1 MGGQTPIQ
9 HAPLGPR
16 AEADGP
22 GRGAPDAVAIVADVE
37 AATKRDGR
45 ERTAHLIKDTDLFL
59 DIADKLHSLQKVE
72 RACLLVDPHE
82 DFHRHE
88 RTEVLLQPVVVLA
101 DAGLGGE
108 QPHELHAALDLGE
121 PIAHA
126 SHHEQTG
133 RSHQAV
139 VLCDPLPDAPP
150 RARLDRLPGIAPFV
164 LGEFAQLELRRKQFE
179 GRRHERDEDQ
189 EADHD
194 ADGGE
199 NAEHSDRHQLAHSEG
214 RQTDRRRARRQ
225 RERQQRVVHSPAR
238 SALHHTGL
246 GELVA
251 VVVGQMDRAAGRGHI
266 DQRRH
271 RQQDG
276 VDGIARVPDDREAGE
291 HAVDARRKHHRHQRL
306 ALEAPPTDEEPHH
319 QRQTEENRHARLA
332 GTVDRHVVDGW
343 ATHVQCLF
351 GNPTL
356 RDSNVFDQIDGTVQ
370 VGPGRVGECQHEAGL
385 PGIEVVGLAA
395 DGNPFRG
402 RADDR
407 PSETGNRLPAIEV
420 QRLLGHPFD
429 RPGAGLGRLEKK
441 RPLDPRGFFRR
452 GQQFLGE
459 QFQPGVGHGAAIP
472 TDQNELLSLEVLSEK
487 AVGLGFGIFEGQ
499 PALHVVAVISLGFD
513 RPHDHQWQQ
522 ENQDRH
528 DPDAVP
534 LVEVRAGIR
543 HHAVQTGQP
552 RVPGRGISLRQPL
565 NRTGVFPPS
574 PYRSSAS
581 GPVFHSCWIT

>member
-1 MGGQTPIQ
+1 MGGQPPVQ
-9 HAPLGPR
+9 HTPLGPR
-16 AEADGP
+16 AKADGP

-45 ERTAHLIKDTDLFL
+45 ERTAHLVKATDLLL
-59 DIADKLHSLQKVE
+59 DITDKLHSLQKVE

-88 RTEVLLQPVVVLA
+88 RAEVLLQPVVVLA
-101 DAGLGGE
+101 DAGFGGE

-133 RSHQAV
+133 RRDQAI
-139 VLCDPLPDAPP
+139 VLCDPMSDAPP
-150 RARLDRLPGIAPFV
+150 RARLDRLPGIVPFV
-164 LGEFAQLELRRKQFE
+164 LGELAQLELRRKQFE

-225 RERQQRVVHSPAR
+225 RERQQRVVHRPAR

-291 HAVDARRKHHRHQRL
+291 HAVDARSQHHRHECL
-306 ALEAPPTDEEPHH
+306 ALQAPPADDETDH
-319 QRQTEENRHARLA
+319 QRQAEENRHACLTGA
-332 GTVDRHVVDGW
+332 VDRHVVDRR
-343 ATHVQCLF
+343 AAHVQRLLGDPALPG
-351 GNPTL
+351 GNVL
-356 RDSNVFDQIDGTVQ
+356 DEIDGPMQ
-370 VGPGRVGECQHEAGL
+370 VGPGRVGERQNETGL
-385 PGIEVVGLAA
+385 PRVRVV
-395 DGNPFRG
+395 
-402 RADDR
+402 
-407 PSETGNRLPAIEV
+407 
-420 QRLLGHPFD
+420 
-429 RPGAGLGRLEKK
+429 
-441 RPLDPRGFFRR
+441 
-452 GQQFLGE
+452 
-459 QFQPGVGHGAAIP
+459 
-472 TDQNELLSLEVLSEK
+472 
-487 AVGLGFGIFEGQ
+487 
-499 PALHVVAVISLGFD
+499 
-513 RPHDHQWQQ
+513 
-522 ENQDRH
+522 
-528 DPDAVP
+528 
-534 LVEVRAGIR
+534 
-543 HHAVQTGQP
+543 
-552 RVPGRGISLRQPL
+552 
-565 NRTGVFPPS
+565 
-574 PYRSSAS
+574 
-581 GPVFHSCWIT
+581 